1 MPIRS
6 VGTDSLIDVSQ
17 ARLIS
22 YPQMSQQC
30 IDPIVGK
37 ILAGWRYDISG
48 LAPDM
53 RGDYEGH
60 LAACERCHS
69 RQKMHRLIDVG
80 LIALASISAA
90 VCLLAF
96 GVIRYLGPRHAFW
109 LEIAALTGFAL
120 SAVIW
125 LGVAVATPAPVTML
139 DAAKQGARRVHDR
152 LPEEI
157 RQRLPEELRIKITG
171 T

>member
-1 MPIRS
+1 MN
-6 VGTDSLIDVSQ
+6 Q
-17 ARLIS
+17 H
-22 YPQMSQQC
+22 C

-48 LAPDM
+48 LALEM
-53 RGDYEGH
+53 RGDYESH
-60 LAACERCHS
+60 LQACEYCRR
-69 RQKMHRLIDVG
+69 RQQIHRIIDVG
-80 LIALASISAA
+80 LIALASVSSA
-90 VCLLAF
+90 VFLLAF
-96 GVIRYLGPRHAFW
+96 AVIRYLGPRHAFW

-120 SAVIW
+120 SALIW

>member
-1 MPIRS
+1 
-6 VGTDSLIDVSQ
+6 
-17 ARLIS
+17 
-22 YPQMSQQC
+22 MSQQC
-30 IDPIVGK
+30 VDPIVGK

-48 LAPDM
+48 LAPEM
-53 RGDYEGH
+53 RGDYEEH
-60 LAACERCHS
+60 FSSCEHCRS
-69 RQKMHRLIDVG
+69 RQKIHRIIDVA
-80 LIALASISAA
+80 LIGLASVSAGIF
-90 VCLLAF
+90 LLAF
-96 GVIRYLGPRHAFW
+96 AVIHYLSPRHAFL
-109 LEIAALTGFAL
+109 LEIAALAGFAL
-120 SAVIW
+120 SALIW